1 MKRAH
6 SLGLLLIAV
15 LFANQP
21 AVGQAASG
29 DSEVIHVTAEIQP
42 GTSVM
47 VVHHSN
53 QSMNYSETEPGISGW
68 QGVDQQVQLPHG
80 YRIIWDI
87 QGNVSTAEPTTRQLD
102 ARVQPEFNTVY
113 QEVLISVARKD
124 PPPLNKQA
132 GKNQRYVATIHYF

>member
-1 MKRAH
+1 MKTAR
-6 SLGLLLIAV
+6 SLGLLLIVV
-15 LFANQP
+15 LFTNQP
-21 AVGQAASG
+21 AAGQTASG

-42 GTSVM
+42 GTSVT

-53 QSMNYSETEPGISGW
+53 QSFNYSETEAGISGW
-68 QGVDQQVQLPHG
+68 RGMDQQVQLPHG
-80 YRIIWDI
+80 NRILWDV

-102 ARVQPEFNTVY
+102 ARIQPEFNTVY

-124 PPPLNKQA
+124 HPTINKQA